1 MSERGILEAV
11 ARADM
16 WLCAVWALPWPR
28 IGLSLLIAAVAVYV
42 IRAVIRD
49 GNRNV

>member
-11 ARADM
+11 ARADV
-16 WLCAVWALPWPR
+16 WLCAVASLPWPR

-42 IRAVIRD
+42 IRKAVKEGRD
-49 GNRNV
+49 VH